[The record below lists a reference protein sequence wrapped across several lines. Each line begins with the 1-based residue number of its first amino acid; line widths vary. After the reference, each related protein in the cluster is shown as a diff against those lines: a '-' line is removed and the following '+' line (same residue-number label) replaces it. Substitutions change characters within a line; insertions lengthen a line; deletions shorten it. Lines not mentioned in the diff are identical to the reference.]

1 MAMDVALGYSR
12 QAPQT
17 LDLDGYSFTAEW
29 PQRLLWTLGAKGAVV
44 TVGNTVLLVG
54 EGGDGTMGLCFMPP
68 SSPW

>member
-17 LDLDGYSFTAEW
+17 LGLDGYSFTAEW

-44 TVGNTVLLVG
+44 TALSEET
-54 EGGDGTMGLCFMPP
+54 GLSRRDAPCSVFG
-68 SSPW
+68 